1 MKNMEK
7 VIKVMST
14 LEEKKQKIA
23 VDFKELSLVS
33 SSASRKKVRQLFE
46 ELSYAEQMRVW
57 YAVGDEE
64 LFFEDINKLSVHAR
78 IVLIAQLIVEDCVP
92 ETFEELEA
100 DVKLMKEEEQ
110 EEKLEI
116 DGAEEYID
124 AYDAEI

>member
-33 SSASRKKVRQLFE
+33 SSASRKKARQLFE

-64 LFFEDINKLSVHAR
+64 LSLEDINKLSVHAR